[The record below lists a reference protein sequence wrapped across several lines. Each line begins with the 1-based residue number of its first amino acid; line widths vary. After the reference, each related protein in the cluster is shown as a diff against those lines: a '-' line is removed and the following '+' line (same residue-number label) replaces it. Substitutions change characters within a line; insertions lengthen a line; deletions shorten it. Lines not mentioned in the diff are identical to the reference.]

1 MAWIDGFSMLIFNVY
16 EAFTVA
22 IFAKEA
28 EHLICLSSITF
39 SSSFDKDRR
48 MPIEGTLPG
57 WVVKH
62 NQPLIIPNFDKEEAA
77 LGYYGATEGIKSFMG
92 YPMEDK
98 GVIVVD
104 SKKKWVFTDKEKKVL
119 TLFASMI
126 KEEMEREKRF
136 QAIEERLEA
145 SRIRGMFLDLF
156 NGLNLSTVNTS
167 DIFKEC
173 IRISAADICFVT
185 TERDNKCLIYDI
197 LGIERHRYLRKECPS
212 GLSIASLVTEGGRE
226 LFLPYDS
233 SLLKERPIFFRGEGL
248 RARQFFGFPLV
259 ADDTVIG
266 AIGFISISERGL
278 NEESIGILRDVST
291 MLSLFYSSKWTRAD
305 IESFRHFDS
314 LTGSLQ
320 FTAFLDI
327 LDKKIRRKE
336 GFSLL
341 SVKVPNISLCNST
354 MGLSFTNRLIK
365 KVFNIIANCA
375 GLGATIS
382 RKGAGH
388 FYLLLKGDSSSDMDS
403 LIRVLKHTIKRVFQE
418 DRVSEMIGSID
429 IFTTSWPKDGPD
441 LWAIL
446 NKTNERDI
454 RRNLR

>member
-28 EHLICLSSITF
+28 EHLICLSSMTF

-48 MPIEGTLPG
+48 MPVEGTLPG

-62 NQPLIIPNFDKEEAA
+62 NQPLIIPNFDREEAA
-77 LGYYGATEGIKSFMG
+77 LGYYGTTEGIKSFMG

-126 KEEMEREKRF
+126 KEEIEREKRF

-145 SRIRGMFLDLF
+145 SRIRGVFLDLF
-156 NGLNLSTVNTS
+156 NGLNLSTVNTT

-173 IRISAADICFVT
+173 IHISGADIGFVT
-185 TERDNKCLIYDI
+185 IERDNKCFIYDI
-197 LGIERHRYLRKECPS
+197 LGIEGHRYLKKECPS
-212 GLSIASLVTEGGRE
+212 VLSIASLVTEGGRE
-226 LFLPYDS
+226 LLLPYDS
-233 SLLKERPIFFRGEGL
+233 SLLKERPMFFRGEGL
-248 RARQFFGFPLV
+248 KARQFFGFPLF

-266 AIGFISISERGL
+266 AIGFISISERQL
-278 NEESIGILRDVST
+278 NEQSIGILRDVST
-291 MLSLFYSSKWTRAD
+291 MLSLFYSSKWTKAN
-305 IESFRHFDS
+305 IENFRHFDS

-327 LDKKIRRKE
+327 IDKKIRRKE

-341 SVKVPNISLCNST
+341 SVKIPNIGLCNST

-365 KVFNIIANCA
+365 RVFNIITNCA
-375 GLGATIS
+375 GPRATIS
-382 RKGAGH
+382 RKGASH
-388 FYLLLKGDSSSDMDS
+388 FYLLLKGGSSSDADS
-403 LIRVLKHTIKRVFQE
+403 LIRVLKHSINRIFQE
-418 DRVSEMIGSID
+418 ERVSEMISTIH
-429 IFTTSWPKDGPD
+429 IFTTSWPEDGPD
-441 LWAIL
+441 LWTIL
-446 NKTNERDI
+446 NKIKEEDTRKI
-454 RRNLR
+454 